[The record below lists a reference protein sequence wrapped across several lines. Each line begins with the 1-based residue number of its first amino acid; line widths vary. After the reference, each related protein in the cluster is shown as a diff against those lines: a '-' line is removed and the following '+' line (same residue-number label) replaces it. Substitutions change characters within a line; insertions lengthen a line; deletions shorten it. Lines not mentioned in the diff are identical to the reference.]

1 MKCICGGNI
10 LIRSKGHSVTG
21 IACTG
26 CKINK
31 AIELVDPAAVMQIC
45 VEFKERMGKCK
56 EAMR

>member
-21 IACTG
+21 IACT
-26 CKINK
+26 
-31 AIELVDPAAVMQIC
+31 
-45 VEFKERMGKCK
+45 KERMGKCK